1 MPDFLALMA
10 RGSERRA
17 REAKA
22 RLPEAEL
29 RDRIADLPPAPALR
43 LHSSGFDLLAEVKRS
58 SPSEGRIASTTED
71 GTRAAAARARLYAD
85 AGAAAVSVLT
95 EGDAFGGSLD
105 DLAGV
110 AEALGG
116 GVRPD
121 GTPVRAV
128 PAMRK
133 DFLTDPYQI
142 VEARA
147 AGGAGALLVLRIL
160 DEARLS
166 EMLAAAAELGLFVLL
181 EAFDGD
187 ELERAAGAAAT
198 ASRLG
203 TAALV
208 GLNARDLATL
218 EVDRARL
225 AALRDRFPVGVP
237 RVAESGI
244 ATPED
249 AAEVAALGC
258 DLALVGGALM
268 RARDPAGLARAMLR
282 AGREARTAA
291 RALGLAQGARPGGDA
306 PDGDAPDD
314 GGSAP

>member
-1 MPDFLALMA
+1 VPDFLELMA

-22 RLPEAEL
+22 QVSAPEL
-29 RDRIADLPPAPALR
+29 RRRIADLPPAPALR
-43 LHSSGFDLLAEVKRS
+43 LDASGFDLLAEVKRS

-71 GTRAAAARARLYAD
+71 GTRAASERARLYAD

-105 DLAGV
+105 DLAAV
-110 AEALGG
+110 ARALAGTGHPEDEAA
-116 GVRPD
+116 P
-121 GTPVRAV
+121 AV

-133 DFLTDPYQI
+133 DFLTDPYQLL
-142 VEARA
+142 EARA
-147 AGGAGALLVLRIL
+147 AGGGGALLVLRIL
-160 DEARLS
+160 DEARLD
-166 EMLAAAAELGLFVLL
+166 EMLAAAADLGLFLLL

-187 ELERAAGAAAT
+187 GLARAAGAAAT

-203 TAALV
+203 TVALV

-225 AALRDRFPVGVP
+225 VGLCDRFPAGVP

-249 AAEVAALGC
+249 AAEAAALGC

-268 RARDPAGLARAMLR
+268 RARDPAGLVRAMLR
-282 AGREARTAA
+282 AGRDARGSA
-291 RALGLAQGARPGGDA
+291 RALGMAQGKRPVRDGPADEGDGA
-306 PDGDAPDD
+306 
-314 GGSAP
+314 

>member
-1 MPDFLALMA
+1 VPDFLALMA

-29 RDRIADLPPAPALR
+29 RSRIGDLPPAPALR
-43 LHSSGFDLLAEVKRS
+43 LHASGFDLLAEVKRS

-71 GTRAAAARARLYAD
+71 GTGAAAARARLYAE

-95 EGDAFGGSLD
+95 EGDAFGGSLA
-105 DLAGV
+105 DLADVADALAGGAPTDGV
-110 AEALGG
+110 PS
-116 GVRPD
+116 RP
-121 GTPVRAV
+121 V

-133 DFLTDPYQI
+133 DFLTDPYQLL
-142 VEARA
+142 EARA
-147 AGGAGALLVLRIL
+147 AGAGGALLVLRIL
-160 DEARLS
+160 DEGRLD
-166 EMLAAAAELGLFVLL
+166 EMLEAAAELGLFVLL

-187 ELERAAGAAAT
+187 ELTRAAAAAET

-203 TAALV
+203 TAALA

-218 EVDRARL
+218 EVDRGRL
-225 AALRDRFPVGVP
+225 GGLCDRFPPGVP

-282 AGREARTAA
+282 AGREARAAA
-291 RALGLAQGARPGGDA
+291 RTLGMVQGTGRRKSGPV
-306 PDGDAPDD
+306 D
-314 GGSAP
+314 GGNGA